1 MIYLRF
7 FAPLRQVMALRPTL
21 HAKARRRKAPQRSK
35 ENPKPYSRERNKL
48 MKYARLVV
56 TAFIVCLTVIA
67 INQTVSAQEQKMP
80 NHVHYKEPA
89 QQGVSPTGAIAPRLQ
104 KLGTHTFPVST
115 KNAQAQLFMNQGLN
129 LSYAFN
135 HAEAGR
141 AYREAERLD
150 PNLAIAFWGEA
161 LALGPN
167 INAPM
172 DPAAEPK
179 ALEVIQKAVALKP
192 KASPR
197 EAALIDALTYRY
209 SGKAEDRRAR
219 DVAYADAM
227 RKVHLQFPDDDD
239 ISMLYVESVMDLR
252 PWGYW
257 TRDGLP
263 YDRTA
268 EVVALTEKVIAKNP
282 NHPGALHLYIHLME
296 AFQADK
302 AEVAADR
309 LLTLMPAA
317 GHMVHMPAHIYQ
329 RVGRYAD
336 AQKSNEMAIAADE
349 DYISQCRAQGLYPM
363 AYYPHNLHF
372 LWFAATAQGN
382 SKIAI
387 EAARKAASQVSEETL
402 KAVPL
407 LAGFRVVPYYALTR
421 FGKWDEMLREPEPPS
436 SNVYLTGMWRY
447 ARGTAFLGKGQTSDA
462 EAELAKVSGL
472 MSDKSLDSPLFSPN
486 TALAVLT
493 IGQEV
498 LAGNIAA
505 SKKNYDEA
513 VAHLE
518 RAVRLEDALVYTE
531 PAEFHYPPR
540 QALGAVLLAAGRPA
554 EAETVYW
561 EDLKRN
567 RESGWSLFGLMQA
580 LKAQNKNDDAALVE
594 ARFKKAWARADV
606 TLIDSRFGK

>member
-1 MIYLRF
+1 
-7 FAPLRQVMALRPTL
+7 
-21 HAKARRRKAPQRSK
+21 
-35 ENPKPYSRERNKL
+35 
-48 MKYARLVV
+48 MKFARLVLT
-56 TAFIVCLTVIA
+56 TAIVCLTVIA
-67 INQTVSAQEQKMP
+67 FNQDGVAQDQKAMP

-89 QQGVSPTGAIAPRLQ
+89 QQGVSPTGTVAPRLQ
-104 KLGTHTFPVST
+104 KLGSHTFPVST

-179 ALEVIQKAVALKP
+179 ALDAIQKAIALKG
-192 KASPR
+192 KATQR
-197 EAALIDALTYRY
+197 EQALIDALKFRY
-209 SGKAEDRRAR
+209 TGKAEERRAN

-227 RKVHLQFPDDDD
+227 HKVHLQFPDDDD

-257 TRDGLP
+257 TRDGQP
-263 YDRTA
+263 YERTS
-268 EVVALTEKVIAKNP
+268 EIVALTEKVIAKNP

-302 AEVAADR
+302 AEAAADR

-336 AQKSNEMAIAADE
+336 AEKSNVMAIAADE
-349 DYISQCRAQGLYPM
+349 DYISQCRMQGFYSM

-372 LWFAATAQGN
+372 LWFAATAEGN
-382 SKIAI
+382 SKTAI
-387 EAARKAASQVSEETL
+387 EAARKVASRVDDETL
-402 KAVPL
+402 KAIPL

-421 FGKWDEMLREPEPPS
+421 FGKWDEMLREPEPPPTS
-436 SNVYLTGMWRY
+436 AYLRGTWHY
-447 ARGTAFLGKGQTSDA
+447 ARGTAFLGKGQTNDA
-462 EAELAKVSGL
+462 EQEFAKLSEL
-472 MSDKSLDSPLFSPN
+472 MPDKSLDGPLFSPN
-486 TALAVLT
+486 TARAVLT

-498 LAGNIAA
+498 LAGEIAA
-505 SKKNYDEA
+505 AKKNYDPA
-513 VAHLE
+513 IAHLE

-540 QALGAVLLAAGRPA
+540 LALGAILLEAGRPA

-561 EDLKRN
+561 EDLRRN
-567 RESGWSLFGLMQA
+567 KESGWALFGLMQA
-580 LKAQNKNDDAALVE
+580 LKAQGKNDDAALVE

-606 TLIDSRFGK
+606 TLTASRFGT

>member
-1 MIYLRF
+1 MRF
-7 FAPLRQVMALRPTL
+7 FEKPRYLNQPGMSFQSKPAMCVFSKQAITGPTVERED
-21 HAKARRRKAPQRSK
+21 KSMKFARFVFTA
-35 ENPKPYSRERNKL
+35 
-48 MKYARLVV
+48 LVV
-56 TAFIVCLTVIA
+56 IVSTIP
-67 INQTVSAQEQKMP
+67 IFAQEKMAGG
-80 NHVHYKEPA
+80 HVHYKEPA
-89 QQGVSPTGAIAPRLQ
+89 QPSISPTGAVAPRLQ
-104 KLGTHTFPVST
+104 KLGAHTFPVST

-150 PNLAIAFWGEA
+150 PALAIAYWGEA

-172 DPAAEPK
+172 DPASEPK
-179 ALEVIQKAVALKP
+179 ALEAIQKAIELKT

-197 EAALIDALTYRY
+197 EQALIDALKFRY
-209 SGKAEDRRAR
+209 SGKAEDRRAN
-219 DVAYADAM
+219 DVAYADDM

-257 TRDGLP
+257 TKDGTP
-263 YDRTA
+263 YDRTS
-268 EVVALTEKVIAKNP
+268 EIVGLTEKVIARNP

-296 AFQADK
+296 AYQADK
-302 AEVAADR
+302 AEAAADR

-336 AQKSNEMAIAADE
+336 AEKSNVMAIAADE

-372 LWFAATAQGN
+372 LWFASTAEGN
-382 SKIAI
+382 SKVAI
-387 EAARKAASQVSEETL
+387 EAARKAASQVNDETL

-421 FGKWDEMLREPEPPS
+421 FGKWDEMLREPQPPS
-436 SNVYLTGMWRY
+436 SSVYLTGMWHY
-447 ARGTAFLGKGQTSDA
+447 ARGTAFLGNGHMN
-462 EAELAKVSGL
+462 EAEQEFAKL
-472 MSDKSLDSPLFSPN
+472 QEIMKDQSLDQPLFSPN
-486 TALAVLT
+486 TGRAVLS
-493 IGQEV
+493 IAQEV
-498 LAGNIAA
+498 LAGEIAA
-505 SKKNYDEA
+505 QKKDYDQA
-513 VAHLE
+513 VPHLE

-540 QALGAVLLAAGRPA
+540 HALGAVLLAAGRAPA
-554 EAETVYW
+554 
-561 EDLKRN
+561 
-567 RESGWSLFGLMQA
+567 
-580 LKAQNKNDDAALVE
+580 
-594 ARFKKAWARADV
+594 
-606 TLIDSRFGK
+606 

>member
-1 MIYLRF
+1 MK
-7 FAPLRQVMALRPTL
+7 FARSIFTAIVFVMT
-21 HAKARRRKAPQRSK
+21 
-35 ENPKPYSRERNKL
+35 
-48 MKYARLVV
+48 
-56 TAFIVCLTVIA
+56 IA
-67 INQTVSAQEQKMP
+67 GFQGVVSAQEKPMP

-89 QQGVSPTGAIAPRLQ
+89 QQSVSPTGAIAPRLQ
-104 KLGTHTFPVST
+104 KLGDHKFPVST

-172 DPAAEPK
+172 SPDSEPR
-179 ALEVIQKAVALKP
+179 ALEAIQKAIALKA
-192 KASPR
+192 KASPS
-197 EAALIDALTYRY
+197 EQALIDALKYRY
-209 SGKAEDRRAR
+209 TGKAEERRAN

-257 TRDGLP
+257 TKDGTP
-263 YDRTA
+263 YDRTP
-268 EVVALTEKVIAKNP
+268 EIVALTEKVIAKNP

-296 AFQADK
+296 AFSADK
-302 AEVAADR
+302 AEAAADR

-336 AQKSNEMAIAADE
+336 AQKSNELAIAADE

-372 LWFAATAQGN
+372 LWFAATAEGN
-382 SKIAI
+382 SKLAI
-387 EAARKAASQVSEETL
+387 EAARKAASQVNDETL

-421 FGKWDEMLREPEPPS
+421 FGKWDEMLREPEPPAAS
-436 SNVYLTGMWRY
+436 VYLTGMWHY
-447 ARGTAFLGKGQTSDA
+447 ARATAFLGKGQTSDA
-462 EAELAKVSGL
+462 EAEFAKLNAL
-472 MSDKSLDSPLFSPN
+472 MPDKSLDGPLFSPN
-486 TALAVLT
+486 TARAIIT
-493 IGQEV
+493 IADEV
-498 LAGNIAA
+498 LAGELDAA
-505 SKKNYDEA
+505 KKNYDPA
-513 VAHLE
+513 IAHLE

-540 QALGAVLLAAGRPA
+540 QSLGAILLAAGRPA

-561 EDLKRN
+561 EDLRRN
-567 RESGWSLFGLMQA
+567 RENGWSLFGLLQA
-580 LKAQNKNDDAALVE
+580 LKAQNKNEDAALVE
-594 ARFKKAWARADV
+594 ARFKKAWAKADV
-606 TLIDSRFGK
+606 TLSASRFGR

>member
-1 MIYLRF
+1 MRIVQSVIAVIVIGL
-7 FAPLRQVMALRPTL
+7 TL
-21 HAKARRRKAPQRSK
+21 IGFQEITRAQAPQ
-35 ENPKPYSRERNKL
+35 PAPH
-48 MKYARLVV
+48 
-56 TAFIVCLTVIA
+56 
-67 INQTVSAQEQKMP
+67 
-80 NHVHYKEPA
+80 HVHYSEPA
-89 QQGVSPTGAIAPRLQ
+89 QQSQPSPTGALAPRLQ
-104 KLGTHTFPVST
+104 NLGKHRFPVTT

-150 PNLAIAFWGEA
+150 PNLAIAYWGEA

-179 ALEVIQKAVALKP
+179 ALEIIQKAMALRP
-192 KASPR
+192 KASAR
-197 EAALIDALTYRY
+197 EQALIDALAQRY
-209 SGKAEDRRAR
+209 SGRAEDRRAR

-227 RKVHLQFPDDDD
+227 RKVHLQFPDDQD
-239 ISMLYVESVMDLR
+239 IAMLYVESVMDLR

-257 TRDGLP
+257 TRDGMP
-263 YDRTA
+263 YERTA
-268 EVVALTEKVIAKNP
+268 EVVALTEKTIAQNP
-282 NHPGALHLYIHLME
+282 QHPGALHFYIHLME
-296 AFQADK
+296 AYQSEK
-302 AEVAADR
+302 AEAAADR

-336 AQKSNEMAIAADE
+336 AVRSNELAIAADE

-372 LWFAATAQGN
+372 LWFAATAEGN
-382 SKIAI
+382 SKLAI
-387 EAARKAASQVSEETL
+387 EAARKAASRVDDETL

-421 FGKWDEMLREPEPPS
+421 FGKWNEMLREPEPPATS
-436 SNVYLTGMWRY
+436 AYLRGMWHY
-447 ARGTAFLGKGQTSDA
+447 ARGTAFLGKGQTN
-462 EAELAKVSGL
+462 EAEQEFAKLNQL
-472 MSDKSLDSPLFSPN
+472 MADKSLDQPLFSPN
-486 TALAVLT
+486 TGRAVLT
-493 IGQEV
+493 IAQEV

-505 SKKNYDEA
+505 AKKNDDEA

-540 QALGAVLLAAGRPA
+540 HALGAVLLEANRPG

-567 RESGWSLFGLMQA
+567 RENGWALFGLMQA
-580 LKAQNKNDDAALVE
+580 LKAQGKNEEATLVE
-594 ARFKKAWARADV
+594 ARFKKAWAHADV
-606 TLIDSRFGK
+606 TLTASRFGR